1 MSLIKTFKLRNKMEI
16 DMFVNDELLL
26 TLTRPVYRDT
36 SNTDDIIY
44 FDLPNGQAELYVN
57 PDKPNSLIY
66 YTSSCDNQMA
76 LFLNDNEI
84 DDFLLLSYE
93 SDTDTNSYTDSS
105 YTDSSYID
113 SDISF
118 DSDSKQHRYKSKDDA
133 FSFEESDDEDSYDGV
148 ENEKDNEKNN
158 EKKDNENKDNENKDN
173 ENKDNENEENEI
185 EYIKVRV
192 LERSVHPIDNN
203 YFIYKIDVKLNSP
216 IVCVSDKFYKIA
228 SFVNI
233 DCYLKNIFIKGVL
246 SYGKISSHKL
256 GFFNWVKN
264 WFGF

>member
-66 YTSSCDNQMA
+66 YTSSGDNQMA

-113 SDISF
+113 SYISF
-118 DSDSKQHRYKSKDDA
+118 DSDSTPKQHRYKSKDDA

-158 EKKDNENKDNENKDN
+158 EKNDN

>member
-44 FDLPNGQAELYVN
+44 FDLPNGKAELYVN

-66 YTSSCDNQMA
+66 YTSSGDNQMA
-76 LFLNDNEI
+76 LFLNDREI

-93 SDTDTNSYTDSS
+93 SDTDSDYDTDYDTESDSTPKQKQFSDKSYEESENSYDS
-105 YTDSSYID
+105 I
-113 SDISF
+113 
-118 DSDSKQHRYKSKDDA
+118 
-133 FSFEESDDEDSYDGV
+133 
-148 ENEKDNEKNN
+148 
-158 EKKDNENKDNENKDN
+158 
-173 ENKDNENEENEI
+173 DNENEEKNIQDKDIEEKDIQDKDIEEKNIQDKDIEEKDIEENEDNEI
-185 EYIKVRV
+185 EYQYMKVRV

-203 YFIYKIDVKLNSP
+203 YFIYQICVNKATGPVI
-216 IVCVSDKFYKIA
+216 CVSDKFYKI
-228 SFVNI
+228 SSYVNI
-233 DCYLKNIFIKGVL
+233 DYYKKNILIKGVL
-246 SYGKISSHKL
+246 SSGRIYPHKL
-256 GFFNWVKN
+256 GFINWVKN